1 MRRGADRAFSFRT
14 WPYPRKGAPANRNR
28 LDPHRSPKILIRAP
42 YQPHPTRRYGFGHFV
57 GRFHGI
63 WMYMKA
69 SVLTA
74 PGHPARDEKSV
85 RRRRPLLHTG
95 NKDMASASTTLCAVR
110 IRDSSARLGTY
121 DDFVAAG
128 LSDHV
133 SLMIDLKLPSSPPGR
148 FAA

>member
-74 PGHPARDEKSV
+74 
-85 RRRRPLLHTG
+85 
-95 NKDMASASTTLCAVR
+95 
-110 IRDSSARLGTY
+110 RLGTY